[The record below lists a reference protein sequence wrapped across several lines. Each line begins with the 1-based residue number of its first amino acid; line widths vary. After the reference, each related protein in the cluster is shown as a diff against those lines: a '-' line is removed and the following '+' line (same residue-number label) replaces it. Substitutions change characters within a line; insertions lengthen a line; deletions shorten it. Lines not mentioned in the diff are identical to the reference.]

1 MSRDAC
7 NFRQDGLKKL
17 ILSSFENLLHS
28 TQKSLYLQRKIK
40 PFELILQ
47 VFGRISAQCHYAQK
61 AGYLVVGI
69 SKETSSGIKLD
80 LPERKQVMALA
91 QTRSID
97 AVLVTELTRW
107 GRSTLDLLHTLT
119 MLKTWDVSLI
129 ATTGLQFDL
138 STPMGRLIALFM
150 SALAEFERDLLRE
163 RIRSGIA
170 AAKARGVKSGRRVGQ
185 RVKAD
190 KVTPQVL
197 LMVEEGYSYRD
208 IAKQLHISKN
218 TVGDIVKR
226 NRESKLTE
234 LDC

>member
-1 MSRDAC
+1 MRVAIYCRVSTLDQSCERQERD
-7 NFRQDGLKKL
+7 
-17 ILSSFENLLHS
+17 LLD
-28 TQKSLYLQRKIK
+28 
-40 PFELILQ
+40 
-47 VFGRISAQCHYAQK
+47 YAQR

-69 SKETSSGIKLD
+69 WKETSSGIKLD

-119 MLKTWDVSLI
+119 RLKTWDVSLI

-138 STPMGRLIALFM
+138 STPMGRLIVLFM

-197 LMVEEGYSYRD
+197 LMVGEGYSYRD

-226 NRESKLTE
+226 NRESKLTGPG
-234 LDC
+234 C